1 MMYVIGIIAVLWFIC
16 WLVDTWQ
23 ASKTTLHYE
32 CHRKL
37 LPNGFVDAATGN
49 ARVDRAQSIQID
61 QLVDSSDVHNHL
73 PLGTYRVGLR
83 WDDTTKDYRA
93 TAQIAT
99 WVLHW

>member
-16 WLVDTWQ
+16 FLVDTSQ
-23 ASKTTLHYE
+23 ASRKTLHYE

-37 LPNGFVDAATGN
+37 FPNGFMDAAIGN
-49 ARVDRAQSIQID
+49 ARVDRAQSIQVE
-61 QLVDSSDVHNHL
+61 QLVDLSDVHNHL

-83 WDDTTKDYRA
+83 WDDTIKDYRA

-99 WVLHW
+99 WVLHR